1 MQCCV
6 SSLLIVLVHRS
17 LVSRWPCTLADV
29 GGLVLVQQA
38 LEERNAMCDVLGP
51 VLNLVIE
58 MEIDV
63 FGTTRLFVDITEKT
77 GDEQRGFR
85 QMGIARGTGRAGC
98 KVD

>member
-1 MQCCV
+1 MPCV
-6 SSLLIVLVHRS
+6 MYFARS
-17 LVSRWPCTLADV
+17 L
-29 GGLVLVQQA
+29 
-38 LEERNAMCDVLGP
+38 
-51 VLNLVIE
+51 IE

-63 FGTTRLFVDITEKT
+63 FGTTRLFADIAEKT